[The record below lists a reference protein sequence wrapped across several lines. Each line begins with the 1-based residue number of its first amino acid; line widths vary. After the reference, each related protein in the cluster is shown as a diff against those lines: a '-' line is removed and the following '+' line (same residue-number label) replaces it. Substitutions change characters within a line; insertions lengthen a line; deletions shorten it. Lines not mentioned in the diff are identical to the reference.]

1 MKLVLKVRHTPY
13 YFSANTETGLTK
25 SANKATNVNIGHV
38 LSNRPELLDY
48 MEFYVIERRGATPT
62 PLVGLKKLSD
72 NKVPQIPQVDID
84 PHSDDMLFVLSRK
97 PGDTVYEN
105 FTSGNSKEYRQD
117 IVKDVQIDQNGEY
130 RSGVMVSLVGYPEP
144 IDAGYISAEPK

>member
-1 MKLVLKVRHTPY
+1 
-13 YFSANTETGLTK
+13 
-25 SANKATNVNIGHV
+25 
-38 LSNRPELLDY
+38 

-72 NKVPQIPQVDID
+72 NKIPQIPQVDID
-84 PHSDDMLFVLSRK
+84 PHTDDMLFVLSRK

-130 RSGVMVSLVGYPEP
+130 TSGVMVSLVGYPEP